1 MSASSSGARI
11 SSCAHQLLR
20 AVRGPLT
27 AAGHPGARGPGCRLC
42 RQTWVAPL
50 VPARRAGLVH
60 ACQPARSG
68 GGRGSLAWARLT
80 SHKGQ
85 KREMLKSG
93 CWLPAHTH
101 APTAAVHA
109 PHRTRCPSP
118 HGAPRSGQERGPR
131 RVDFSSQGRRGTP
144 SAQTLHLQPNPTN
157 PHTAGESRP
166 SRGESSGTWASSSS
180 GSATEKRPQARCCA
194 TRCCA
199 TRAPAASRE
208 GCRGLI

>member
-1 MSASSSGARI
+1 
-11 SSCAHQLLR
+11 
-20 AVRGPLT
+20 
-27 AAGHPGARGPGCRLC
+27 
-42 RQTWVAPL
+42 
-50 VPARRAGLVH
+50 
-60 ACQPARSG
+60 
-68 GGRGSLAWARLT
+68 
-80 SHKGQ
+80 
-85 KREMLKSG
+85 MLKSG

-199 TRAPAASRE
+199 MCDAGSRCLQGGLPPPYIGRRGPGPTHPGASPDRLSPQGVGSSHTLGE
-208 GCRGLI
+208 GAGRGGETWGGGAGPEPPGQARWL